1 MAQKRQVGDLSWVT
15 SMASA
20 LLVRRD
26 SKVRLEQDTMLFS
39 TQPPI
44 LIRFLSDETGTHIS
58 LDGYS
63 ERT

>member
-1 MAQKRQVGDLSWVT
+1 MGDLSWVKHGLGF
-15 SMASA
+15 ACA
-20 LLVRRD
+20 QGLL
-26 SKVRLEQDTMLFS
+26 KVRLECDTMLFS

-44 LIRFLSDETGTHIS
+44 LIRFLSDETGTHVS